1 MGLEGRDYNW
11 GGGGGQDYLSNPAAI
26 LGFSIPFGT
35 WLGARVRLH
44 FWLLL
49 SLGFSIASLVR
60 GASDLLIATYILL
73 LFVSLM
79 LHDFGHR
86 LAAQSVGGQHDD
98 FMLWPAGGLNFP
110 DVPPGAWPRFA
121 GFGAGLAVNLVI
133 VLAAQAA
140 LYAMRGFLLP
150 LPLNPLI
157 ALSGFEFPVMRA
169 GGGVFLPLL
178 LYCVIWINWG
188 LVLVNL
194 LPYYWFDGGYVLDAI
209 LSPFL
214 GAFRAVNVACIVGM
228 VVAVPMC
235 ALALVNQQFIGLIV
249 WALLFSSSYSRRRQ
263 LYAEGTGALDA
274 AIAAS
279 AQDSASPRKRN
290 WQKAGWAQAAARRAA
305 KVRKEQRK
313 IDAILEKVGA
323 KGMHSLS
330 WWEKRTLQK
339 ATERQRRE
347 EAKSE

>member
-1 MGLEGRDYNW
+1 VGVENRDYNR
-11 GGGGGQDYLSNPAAI
+11 GGGGEDYLSNPASI
-26 LGFSIPFGT
+26 LGFSVPFGT

-49 SLGFSIASLVR
+49 SLGFAVASVAR
-60 GASDLLIATYILL
+60 GASDALIAIYIVL
-73 LFVSLM
+73 LFISLM

-86 LAAQSVGGQHDD
+86 LAAQSVGGRHDE

-110 DVPPGAWPRFA
+110 EVPPGAWPRFA
-121 GFGAGLAVNLVI
+121 GYGTGVAVNLVV
-133 VLAAQAA
+133 VLAAQAG
-140 LYAMRGFLLP
+140 LYATRGMLVP
-150 LPLNPLI
+150 LPWNPLT
-157 ALSGFEFPVMRA
+157 ALSSSEFPATA
-169 GGGVFLPLL
+169 GLDSRSFLPVL
-178 LYCVIWINWG
+178 LYCAILINWG
-188 LVLVNL
+188 LVLINL
-194 LPYYWFDGGYVLDAI
+194 LPYYWFDGGYLLDAI
-209 LSPFL
+209 LTPFL
-214 GAFRAVNVACIVGM
+214 GTFRAVNVACIIGM
-228 VVAVPMC
+228 VLAVPMC
-235 ALALVNQQFIGLIV
+235 AIALVQQQFIGLIV

-263 LYAEGTGALDA
+263 LHAEGAGALDA

-279 AQDSASPRKRN
+279 AQDGGRPSKRN
-290 WQKAGWAQAAARRAA
+290 WQRAGWAQAAAKRAA
-305 KVRKEQRK
+305 KVRKEQRR